1 MRWLTG
7 VQTHTDI
14 RSAVTWYLKNDQE
27 TYGLGD
33 DAAYEVVSNDAL
45 MPRVQREARKYATA
59 TLLAP
64 VASAHEPTN
73 TSTAPYP
80 NLPNRP
86 PNDDAP
92 APASSSNPEA
102 TGPTITET
110 LRASDIP

>member
-1 MRWLTG
+1 MHAILIYATG
-7 VQTHTDI
+7 V
-14 RSAVTWYLKNDQE
+14 AVMRLLAN
-27 TYGLGD
+27 
-33 DAAYEVVSNDAL
+33 
-45 MPRVQREARKYATA
+45 ATA